1 MAYRPQQNQGG
12 QKQVS
17 PVMRL
22 VRETNPDDLAT
33 WREQRGISEEAYE
46 GLLNTRRPQVIEDM
60 KAGPKAFGLAA
71 QTLINALQADPDS
84 GLTPDDIT
92 ALKSDVFGK
101 TAKAVAEADKKKT
114 EEKGA
119 TEERKRA
126 EDRKKAAEWTIKNP
140 DPVVNSVAQ
149 YTASMLTSQGI
160 RVAQIFADFEASLS
174 GPEAATF
181 QQKLAEGV
189 PKRKLA
195 TLVRA
200 TDLALRQAQ
209 AKAMKLI

>member
-1 MAYRPQQNQGG
+1 MARQQQNQGQQ
-12 QKQVS
+12 QKQLS

-22 VRETNPDDLAT
+22 VRETNPDDLAA

-71 QTLINALQADPDS
+71 QTLVNALQADPDP

-92 ALKSDVFGK
+92 ALKSSVFDK
-101 TAKAVAEADKKKT
+101 TAKAVAEAEKKKA

-119 TEERKRA
+119 AEERKRA
-126 EDRKKAAEWTIKNP
+126 EDRKKAAEWTLQHP
-140 DPVVNSVAQ
+140 DPTVNSIPQ
-149 YTASMLTSQGI
+149 YTASMLTGQG
-160 RVAQIFADFEASLS
+160 RKVAQIFADFAASLS
-174 GPEAATF
+174 EPEATTF

-195 TLVRA
+195 ALVRA
-200 TDLALRQAQ
+200 ADLATRQAQ
-209 AKAMKLI
+209 AKAMNLI